1 MSGSEDSKKRRHES
15 IFEIIDNVMY
25 HLNTTKKMFMIMIVT
40 TLILP
45 PVIVIGLV
53 AVTDSPESPKAIQR
67 SLLLERL
74 KSGDISRQEFIEE
87 IEKGEKRGKGPGFGM
102 LHKQPLHLVLLIV
115 AVFWLGFGIRQWY
128 VLSSWSKKYE
138 NYKKRQEELDKK
150 LDDKSEDDGDVNDG
164 N

>member
-1 MSGSEDSKKRRHES
+1 MPSSEDNKERRHES

-53 AVTDSPESPKAIQR
+53 SVTDPPESPRAIQHN
-67 SLLLERL
+67 LLLERL
-74 KSGDISRQEFIEE
+74 KSGEISKQEFIEQV
-87 IEKGEKRGKGPGFGM
+87 EKGDKRWKGPGFGM
-102 LHKQPLHLVLLIV
+102 LQKQPLHLVLLIV

-138 NYKKRQEELDKK
+138 NYKKKQEELDKK
-150 LDDKSEDDGDVNDG
+150 LDDKSEDNEDN
-164 N
+164 